1 MNEININLDE
11 LKKYGI
17 VKVKNFLTN
26 DELKILKDILGS
38 KLEKN
43 HPKSYF
49 SNNSKCEKLPISCF
63 LPLL

>member
-1 MNEININLDE
+1 MTMNEININHDE

-38 KLEKN
+38 KLEKK
-43 HPKSYF
+43 P
-49 SNNSKCEKLPISCF
+49 SKKLFFKQFEIF
-63 LPLL
+63 II